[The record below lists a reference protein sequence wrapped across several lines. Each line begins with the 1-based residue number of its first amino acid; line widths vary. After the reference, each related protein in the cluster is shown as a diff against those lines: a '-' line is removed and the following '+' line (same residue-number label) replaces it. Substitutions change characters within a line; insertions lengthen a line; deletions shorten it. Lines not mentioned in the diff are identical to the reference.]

1 MFLSGEFRWTGTR
14 YLLTYKTHLPIDDL
28 VRFLDTATGSV
39 TIINMKIAWEMAHTE
54 STDQEDSHDYP
65 HTHVVLQFDKPGE
78 WYEFN

>member
-1 MFLSGEFRWTGTR
+1 M
-14 YLLTYKTHLPIDDL
+14 
-28 VRFLDTATGSV
+28 RFLDTATGSV